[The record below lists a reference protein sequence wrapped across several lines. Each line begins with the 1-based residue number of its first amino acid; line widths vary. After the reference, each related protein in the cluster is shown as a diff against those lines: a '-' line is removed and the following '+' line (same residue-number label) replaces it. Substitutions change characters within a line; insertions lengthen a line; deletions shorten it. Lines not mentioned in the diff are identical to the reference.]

1 MGGAK
6 TVDASKYIS
15 KPDPKSMYDITMAQ
29 SLGQQRGLQ
38 QQADLLSYY
47 TQMPPEMQRF
57 DAAKTSKQA
66 AEFGMANL
74 ERSKE
79 FERLTDPATAKMRAE
94 LGSKVAEITNL
105 DAARKWGEQLGLKSG
120 LMRGMQSGLGSDS
133 LIGRSAIYD
142 AATEAGRQA
151 RLQNL
156 QLQQGYLARTQAP
169 VGGLDPA
176 ALISAEQAAKAQNMA
191 ALQQWQQGAFSG
203 AGRIGQS
210 TTDWINSNLGQLSAI
225 NQTGRQDQRNYEQ
238 AMYNAAAL
246 KAQQENAMKQA
257 YISAAG
263 QIVGAVGGA
272 MIGGPMGAAAGSKLG
287 SMFGGGKSA
296 YPGVSSYQDLNL
308 SGV

>member
-15 KPDPKSMYDITMAQ
+15 KSDPKLMYDITMAQ

-66 AEFGMANL
+66 AEFGMANF

-79 FERLTDPATAKMRAE
+79 FERLTDPSTAKMRAE

-120 LMRGMQSGLGSDS
+120 LMRGMQSGIGSDS
-133 LIGRSAIYD
+133 LVGRSAIYD
-142 AATEAGRQA
+142 AATEAGRQS

-156 QLQQGYLARTQAP
+156 ELQRGYLAQTQAP

-176 ALISAEQAAKAQNMA
+176 SLIQAEQAARAQNFAM
-191 ALQQWQQGAFSG
+191 LQQKEQGALAG
-203 AGRIGQS
+203 AGRIGDN
-210 TTDWINSNLGQLSAI
+210 TAAWINANLGQLAAV
-225 NQTGRQDQRNYEQ
+225 NQAARQDQRGYEQ
-238 AMYNAAAL
+238 AMYNAAAQN
-246 KAQQENAMKQA
+246 AAAENAMKSA

-263 QIVGAVGGA
+263 QALGMAGQAA
-272 MIGGPMGAAAGSKLG
+272 MMGAGGGGGGFMK
-287 SMFGGGKSA
+287 MFGGAKPVTPAASPYAA
-296 YPGVSSYQDLNL
+296 YQYGV
-308 SGV
+308 